1 MESILIVED
10 NKDMQFVL
18 SKILK
23 EKGYKTIIAGDGIRA
38 IEKVEKYIPDLVL
51 LDIKL
56 PKLDGMQVLDMIKKI
71 DEDLPIIMITAF
83 GNIKGAVNAMKSG
96 AYDYI
101 TKPFNNEE
109 LILIIQ
115 KALKA
120 QYMSREVKIL
130 RQKINEMQPFDKTMG
145 ESTQIKK
152 IIKQVELIAPTKMSV
167 IIQGKSGTG
176 KEVIANMIHQRSPRK
191 DKPFIP
197 VDCGA
202 IPDTL
207 IESELFGYEKGA
219 FTDANYTKKGKF
231 ELANKGTLLFDEITN
246 LPYGSQAKLL
256 RVIEEKKVQRIGS
269 KEFIPFDVRIIA
281 TTNIDILNAVKQG
294 SFRDDLYHRLFEF
307 IILLPKLS
315 QRKDD
320 IPILAME
327 FLNEANIEL
336 KKNIRGFSAKA
347 MELMLSYNWPGNV
360 RELKNV
366 IKRAVLI
373 TESDDITLDKL
384 YPLLD
389 NSHSTESKEISESKE
404 DSHISEFYDKDFSF
418 ENQKDQF
425 EKKLIIKVLKQTGG
439 NRTKAAEILNIN
451 RKKLYRKMKH
461 LNLIK

>member
-10 NKDMQFVL
+10 NKDMQFIL

-56 PKLDGMQVLDMIKKI
+56 PKLDGMQVLDKIKKI

-191 DKPFIP
+191 DEPFIP

-294 SFRDDLYHRLFEF
+294 NFRDDLYHRLFEF

-389 NSHSTESKEISESKE
+389 NSHSIESKEISEPKE
-404 DSHISEFYDKDFSF
+404 DSHISELYDKDFSF
-418 ENQKDQF
+418 ENQKDKF

>member
-10 NKDMQFVL
+10 HKDMQFIL

-23 EKGYKTIIAGDGIRA
+23 ENGYKTSIAGDGIKA

-56 PKLDGMQVLDMIKKI
+56 PKLDGMQVLDKIKKI
-71 DEDLPIIMITAF
+71 DKDLPIIMITAF
-83 GNIKGAVNAMKSG
+83 GNVKDAVNSMKSG

-115 KALKA
+115 KALKT
-120 QYMSREVKIL
+120 QYLSREVKIL
-130 RQKINEMQPFDKTMG
+130 RQKLNEMSPFEKTMG

-176 KEVIANMIHQRSPRK
+176 KEVIANMIHQKSPRK

-202 IPDTL
+202 IPETL

-219 FTDANYTKKGKF
+219 FTGADYTKKGKF
-231 ELANKGTLLFDEITN
+231 ELANNGTLLLDEITN
-246 LPYGSQAKLL
+246 LPYISQTKLL
-256 RVIEEKKVQRIGS
+256 RVVEEKKVQRIGS
-269 KEFIPFDVRIIA
+269 KEFIKFDVRIIA
-281 TTNIDILNAVKQG
+281 TTNIDILDAVKQG
-294 SFRDDLYHRLFEF
+294 KFRDDLYHRLFEF
-307 IILLPKLS
+307 IILLPMLS

-327 FLNEANIEL
+327 FLNHANIEL
-336 KKNIRGFSAKA
+336 NKNIKCFSSRA
-347 MELMLSYNWPGNV
+347 MELMLNYHWAGNV

-373 TESDDITLDKL
+373 TESDDITLDQL

-389 NSHSTESKEISESKE
+389 NSHSTESKEVSESKE
-404 DSHISEFYDKDFSF
+404 DSHISEATYKDISF
-418 ENQKDQF
+418 ENQKEEF
-425 EKKLIIKVLKQTGG
+425 EKKLILNTLKQTGG

-461 LNLIK
+461 LNLIP

>member
-10 NKDMQFVL
+10 NKDMQFIL

-191 DKPFIP
+191 DEPFIP

-294 SFRDDLYHRLFEF
+294 NFRDDLYHRLFEF

-336 KKNIRGFSAKA
+336 KKNIRGFSARA
-347 MELMLSYNWPGNV
+347 MELMLSYIWPGNV

-373 TESDDITLDKL
+373 TESDDITLDQL

-389 NSHSTESKEISESKE
+389 NSHSIESKEISESKE

-418 ENQKDQF
+418 ENQKDKF